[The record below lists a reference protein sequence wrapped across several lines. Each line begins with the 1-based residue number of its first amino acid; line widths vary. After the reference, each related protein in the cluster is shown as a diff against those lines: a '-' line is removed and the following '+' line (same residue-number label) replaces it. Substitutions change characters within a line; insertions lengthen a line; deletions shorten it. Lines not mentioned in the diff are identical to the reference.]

1 MWTLLGALLPLMK
14 DDKGANWN
22 MHVSGGFVFLIG
34 GYVVSV
40 PLSAVGKNLH
50 KGSQAPMQLQWFWAW
65 PSSDQHTGT
74 LTWLSSAT
82 GSLTLA
88 TQLAPLL

>member
-1 MWTLLGALLPLMK
+1 
-14 DDKGANWN
+14 

-50 KGSQAPMQLQWFWAW
+50 KGSQAPMQLQWF
-65 PSSDQHTGT
+65 
-74 LTWLSSAT
+74 
-82 GSLTLA
+82 
-88 TQLAPLL
+88 